1 LAELDEFGGFTKDTF
16 KFLRNLE
23 KNNTKEWFE
32 DHRETY
38 EEKVFQPSLSFISG
52 MGERLS
58 SIAPDIV
65 AIPKTDKSIF
75 RIYKD
80 IRFSKDKTPY
90 KTHVGIFFWEGKRKK
105 LENPGFYLQ
114 LNKSS
119 IYIASGLYIFPN
131 DLLKPYRDS
140 VVHPRRGAELT
151 SIIKKITKSPS
162 YKVGDAHYKRVPR
175 GYDPEH
181 PNAELLLY
189 NGIHAYCESSI
200 PEEIYSSQFVEY
212 CYKIFKDFSPL
223 HTWLQSYIK

>member
-1 LAELDEFGGFTKDTF
+1 MADNHEFGGFTKDTF
-16 KFLRNLE
+16 KFLKNLE
-23 KNNTKEWFE
+23 KNNTKEWFAE
-32 DHRETY
+32 HREAY
-38 EEKVFQPSLSFISG
+38 DEQVFQPSLSFISG
-52 MGERLS
+52 MGERLR
-58 SIAPDIV
+58 SIAPNIV

-80 IRFSKDKTPY
+80 VRFSKDKTPY
-90 KTHVGIFFWEGKRKK
+90 KTHVGIFFWDGKRKK

-114 LNKSS
+114 LNKNS
-119 IYIASGLYIFPN
+119 IFIAGGLYIFPK

-140 VVHPRRGAELT
+140 VVDPKRGKELR
-151 SIIKKITKSPS
+151 SIIKKITKNPS

-189 NGIHAYCESSI
+189 NGIHAYSES
-200 PEEIYSSQFVEY
+200 PVPKEIYTSDFIDY

-223 HTWLQSYIK
+223 HSWLLGLNT

>member
-1 LAELDEFGGFTKDTF
+1 MAVMDEFDGFTKDTF
-16 KFLRNLE
+16 KFLKNLE
-23 KNNTKEWFE
+23 KNNKREWFE
-32 DHRETY
+32 EHRDTY
-38 EEKVFQPSLSFISG
+38 EEAVLQPALSFVAG
-52 MGERLS
+52 MGERLR

-119 IYIASGLYIFPN
+119 IFVAGGLYIFPK

-140 VVHPRRGAELT
+140 VVDPEKGAELKRV
-151 SIIKKITKSPS
+151 IKKITKNPS
-162 YKVGDAHYKRVPR
+162 YNVGDSHYKRVPR

-181 PNAELLLY
+181 PNAGLLLY
-189 NGIHAYCESSI
+189 NGIHAYCENPL
-200 PEEIYSSQFVEY
+200 PEEIYSSEFIEY
-212 CYKIFKDFSPL
+212 CYRIFRDFSPL
-223 HTWLQSYIK
+223 HSWVRNYIK